1 MAPAPQLT
9 ARIVRYCL
17 FEEAVGLS
25 MYYDSAGIETWAG
38 GVASTSGFDV
48 AQYKDKPQSLDAGLR
63 ATISMMQAA
72 FLPAI
77 ARDFAGF
84 TLSDNQLA
92 AVISFNWRNGPNT
105 TRHAE
110 WVAAFKAGKLTTA
123 KQLWMEWT
131 DHGVELARA
140 VRERDLFF
148 DDVWP
153 ASQLVRVFTATGPKY
168 LPVGGTLIDV
178 TALLQEILGTGV

>member
-1 MAPAPQLT
+1 MSDAPQLT
-9 ARIVRYCL
+9 ARVVRYCL

-38 GVASTSGFDV
+38 GVASTSGFNV
-48 AQYKDKPQSLDAGLR
+48 AQYKDNPQPLDACLR
-63 ATISMMQAA
+63 ATISMMQSM

-77 ARDFAGF
+77 ARDFAGIN
-84 TLSDNQLA
+84 LSDNQLA

-110 WVAAFKAGKLTTA
+110 WVAAFKAGKPATA

-140 VRERDLFF
+140 ARERDLFF

-168 LPVGGTLIDV
+168 LPVGGTLTDV
-178 TALLQEILGTGV
+178 TAMLQKILGTSI